1 MTATSSSN
9 VKRNAIASLNSSYNA
24 ITGKNANIVQEEV
37 VSLSNMNTARVEP
50 EPGSAVAEFKPK
62 EGVAL
67 PSVS

>member
-24 ITGKNANIVQEEV
+24 ITGKNANMAHDEV
-37 VSLSNMNTARVEP
+37 ISLSNMNTARVEP
-50 EPGSAVAEFKPK
+50 ESGSAAVEFKPK